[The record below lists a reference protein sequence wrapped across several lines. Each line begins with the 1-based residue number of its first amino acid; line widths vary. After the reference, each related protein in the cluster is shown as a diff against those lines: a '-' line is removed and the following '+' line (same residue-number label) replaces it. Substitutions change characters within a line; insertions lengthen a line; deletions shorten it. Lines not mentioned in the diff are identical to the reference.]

1 MVNAL
6 LICFGIIWVT
16 VWSNNSLSKTQLI
29 GHIFVSANFLSL
41 QWNSWGKQHV
51 KRKELF
57 WALVLEVLVCDQVA
71 SGEVMSSWRK
81 CGINV
86 LSHQPGRGRHQ
97 CPIISFKNLCSVMS
111 YKAPVSLRLPHHQ
124 RAALRTSRAHTQ
136 GSTLHARSEGGSQN
150 HRHHYSLER
159 DYPLKGWWL
168 SNSIKEAE
176 LPSLFEFDVDD
187 SRHHLKW
194 SHLLYS
200 PALLFTE
207 NGAIIGLIESQTF
220 RSIFPLVGG
229 RAAKD
234 KVREIVGERRAGWD
248 ISGHKMR
255 SHERKGGPQLAAS
268 KKMVTLDP

>member
-81 CGINV
+81 YGINV
-86 LSHQPGRGRHQ
+86 SSHQPGRGRHQ

-136 GSTLHARSEGGSQN
+136 GSTLHARSEGGSQITVITT
-150 HRHHYSLER
+150 
-159 DYPLKGWWL
+159 PW
-168 SNSIKEAE
+168 KETT
-176 LPSLFEFDVDD
+176 
-187 SRHHLKW
+187 
-194 SHLLYS
+194 Y
-200 PALLFTE
+200 
-207 NGAIIGLIESQTF
+207 
-220 RSIFPLVGG
+220 
-229 RAAKD
+229 
-234 KVREIVGERRAGWD
+234 
-248 ISGHKMR
+248 
-255 SHERKGGPQLAAS
+255 
-268 KKMVTLDP
+268 